1 MTVNAKITHI
11 VIDEQMLEEA
21 AKRSKGTA
29 WAVNEKARRIRD
41 ACNKMA
47 RGFETP
53 MFYGDRNS
61 PAGIFTGNRG
71 KVKESWLRDK
81 SGVELYGKKHPIY
94 LYIPSKS
101 RTNPYALVYTSNYA
115 AMKFEHEHNAM
126 LKASR

>member
-21 AKRSKGTA
+21 AKRSRGTS
-29 WAVNEKARRIRD
+29 WAVNEEARRTRD
-41 ACNKMA
+41 TCNKMA

-53 MFYGDRNS
+53 MFFGRSNA
-61 PAGIFTGNRG
+61 PAGTFTNNRG

-81 SGVELYGKKHPIY
+81 PGVELYGKKHPMY
-94 LYIPSKS
+94 YYKPSKS
-101 RTNPYALVYTSNYA
+101 RNNPVAIVYTGNYA
-115 AMKFEHEHNAM
+115 AMRFEHENNAL